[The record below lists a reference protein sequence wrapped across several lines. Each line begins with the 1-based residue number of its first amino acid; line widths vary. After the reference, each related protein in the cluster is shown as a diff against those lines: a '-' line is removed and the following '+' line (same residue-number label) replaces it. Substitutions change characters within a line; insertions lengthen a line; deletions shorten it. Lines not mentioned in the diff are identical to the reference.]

1 MKVVEVSNRLLLR
14 RKYVVIAQFVH
25 YDRSLNEGSGGFSKV
40 NKGKRV
46 QYGCDIFGGIC
57 SFASKE

>member
-14 RKYVVIAQFVH
+14 RKYVVIVH